1 MLTLP
6 DRYEYAHTQAHA
18 FALTDVELD
27 ALLRADGGSDVRAD
41 VPADPAA
48 HRAADA
54 AAGACPADLR
64 PRAVPDFRRL

>member
-6 DRYEYAHTQAHA
+6 KRVGHA
-18 FALTDVELD
+18 LAAADAVSLAVSYSV
-27 ALLRADGGSDVRAD
+27 ALLHAAAGGDVRAYGA
-41 VPADPAA
+41 ADDTT

-64 PRAVPDFRRL
+64 PRPVPEFRRL